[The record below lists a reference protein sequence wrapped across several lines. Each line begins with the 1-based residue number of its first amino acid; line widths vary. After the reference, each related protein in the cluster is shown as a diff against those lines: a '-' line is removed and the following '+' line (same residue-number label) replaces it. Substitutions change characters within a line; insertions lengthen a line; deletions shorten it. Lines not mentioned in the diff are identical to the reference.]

1 MNNYRMSHFTQRE
14 AQEHAARLRK
24 ANAENVAVTET
35 SNGWDVTWRQ
45 A

>member
-1 MNNYRMSHFTQRE
+1 MNNYRMSHFTWQE
-14 AQEHAARLRK
+14 AQEHAARLRR
-24 ANAENVAVTET
+24 ANAKKVTVTET